1 MRKADHSIGWFLA
14 IGGAAGLVHN
24 VTTLGLNAFASL
36 PPGPANLIGFL
47 CAFPVSYFGHRCLSF
62 AATEVP
68 HQRAL
73 PRLLAV
79 SGMAFVGNQAM
90 LLTLLKLTSLPL
102 YSALAIVLLVVSS
115 STFLL
120 SRGWVFARQAA
131 ARHDP
136 ADPER

>member
-1 MRKADHSIGWFLA
+1 MRRADHSIGWFLA
-14 IGGAAGLVHN
+14 IGGAAGLVHY

-36 PPGPANLIGFL
+36 RPGPANLLGFL
-47 CAFPVSYFGHRCLSF
+47 CAFPVSYFGHRFLSF
-62 AATEVP
+62 SATEVP

-73 PRLLAV
+73 PRLFAV
-79 SGMAFVGNQAM
+79 SGMAFVGNQAL

-102 YSALAIVLLVVSS
+102 YIALALVLLVVSV

-131 ARHDP
+131 ARHDS
-136 ADPER
+136 ADPDR